1 MSRWAWLLIG
11 GLVLAAFLTCGCL
24 GSVILLHSAI
34 PALSRWEAPYGIEGR
49 ESPSASVTMEKILP
63 EQVGE
68 YRLREVVEPVPP
80 MTLDIA
86 GPSRQGDY
94 SDGVQAVHLIVVQM
108 RGLEEAQALVAQVD
122 EVVDKAGAVS
132 LNGRWRAPASLS
144 GAWKMSRLAWDKWY
158 VRFHIPAQDAQ
169 AYGVA
174 WNNGSWFF
182 MATSDSK
189 RALERFVPH
198 FDC

>member
-11 GLVLAAFLTCGCL
+11 GLALAALLTCGCL
-24 GSVILLHSAI
+24 GSVILFHSAI

-80 MTLDIA
+80 MMLDLA
-86 GPSRQGDY
+86 GPSKKGNY
-94 SDGVQAVHLIVVQM
+94 TDGVQVVHLIAVQIKS
-108 RGLEEAQALVAQVD
+108 LEEAQSLVAQVD
-122 EVVDKAGAVS
+122 EEIERAGAKGLERS
-132 LNGRWRAPASLS
+132 WRPSARPQ
-144 GAWKMSRLAWDKWY
+144 GAWKTSRLAWDKWY

-182 MATSDSK
+182 MATSDSTSVIEDF
-189 RALERFVPH
+189 LTE
-198 FDC
+198 FDY